1 MINLV
6 KVYTPRRLR
15 EKNRWLRSDGKPN
28 FRDRLYSREPE
39 LSPLVRRDVPSINTL
54 ATVLR
59 TCELMSSLNTRL
71 IAVTSGRGNIIGV
84 VSAMDI
90 IDYLGGGSKHGLVS
104 VSGFETI
111 HEVLN
116 LGVGKIMNENP
127 IYVDI
132 NTPLYK
138 VLELMIN
145 YGLGAVPV
153 SKEDN
158 SYAGVLT
165 ELEIMKYLSVKYV
178 GIPVHKVMTREVLSV
193 NSSMSLEEAMW
204 MMISLGVRRLPV
216 IDDEELK
223 GMLTW
228 KDIIDLVGTHK
239 IYEMLKYGLL
249 RELKSL
255 RVSEVMNTNVNV
267 VSPYVDLGEVASM
280 ILRTATS
287 SLLVVEEGVVV
298 GIITERDVIYGL
310 VVS

>member
-1 MINLV
+1 MVNLV
-6 KVYTPRRLR
+6 KTYTPRRLR

-28 FRDRLYSREPE
+28 FKDRLYSREPE
-39 LSPLVRRDVPSINTL
+39 LGPLVRRDVPSINTL

-59 TCELMSSLNTRL
+59 ACELMSSHNTRL
-71 IAVTSGRGNIIGV
+71 IAITSGKGGVIGV
-84 VSAMDI
+84 VTAMDI
-90 IDYLGGGSKHGLVS
+90 VDYLGGGSKHGLVS

-116 LGVGKIMNENP
+116 LSIGKIMNENP
-127 IYVDI
+127 ILIDI
-132 NTPLYK
+132 NTPLYR
-138 VLELMIN
+138 VLELMVN

-153 SKEDN
+153 TKED
-158 SYAGVLT
+158 SYVGVLT

-178 GIPVHKVMTREVLSV
+178 GVPVHKVMSREVLSI
-193 NSSMSLEEAMW
+193 NSGASLEEAMW

-216 IDDEELK
+216 IDDDQIK

-239 IYEMLKYGLL
+239 IYEVLRYGLL
-249 RELKSL
+249 REFKSL
-255 RVSEVMNTNVNV
+255 RVSDVMSTNVDV
-267 VSPYVDLGEVASM
+267 VSPYADLGEVASA
-280 ILRTATS
+280 ISRTATS
-287 SLLVVEEGVVV
+287 SLLVVEGGVVV

>member
-6 KVYTPRRLR
+6 KTYTPRRLR

-28 FRDRLYSREPE
+28 FKDRLYSREPE
-39 LSPLVRRDVPSINTL
+39 LGSLVRRDVPPINTL

-59 TCELMSSLNTRL
+59 ACELMSSHNTRL
-71 IAVTSGRGNIIGV
+71 IAITSGKGGVIGV
-84 VSAMDI
+84 VTATDI
-90 IDYLGGGSKHGLVS
+90 VDYLGGGSKHGLVS

-116 LGVGKIMNENP
+116 LSIGKIMNENP
-127 IYVDI
+127 ILVDI
-132 NTPLYK
+132 NTPLYR
-138 VLELMIN
+138 VLELMVN
-145 YGLGAVPV
+145 YSLGAVPV
-153 SKEDN
+153 TKED
-158 SYAGVLT
+158 SYVGVLT

-178 GIPVHKVMTREVLSV
+178 GVPVHKVMTREVLST
-193 NSSMSLEEAMW
+193 NSGASLEEAMW

-216 IDDEELK
+216 IDDDQIK

-239 IYEMLKYGLL
+239 IYEVLRYGLL
-249 RELKSL
+249 REFKSL
-255 RVSEVMNTNVNV
+255 RVSDVMSANVDV
-267 VSPYVDLGEVASM
+267 VSPHTDLGEVASM
-280 ILRTATS
+280 ISRTATS

>member
-1 MINLV
+1 MV

-28 FRDRLYSREPE
+28 FKDRLYSREPE
-39 LSPLVRRDVPSINTL
+39 LSPLIRRDVPPINTL
-54 ATVLR
+54 TTVLR
-59 TCELMSSLNTRL
+59 TCELMSSQNTRL
-71 IAVTSGRGNIIGV
+71 IAVTSGKGNIIGV
-84 VSAMDI
+84 ITAMDI
-90 IDYLGGGSKHGLVS
+90 VDYLGGGSRHGLVS

-116 LGVGKIMNENP
+116 LNVGKIMSENP
-127 IYVDI
+127 IYVNI
-132 NTPLYK
+132 NTPLHK

-153 SKEDN
+153 SSEDDI
-158 SYAGVLT
+158 YAGVLT

-193 NSSMSLEEAMW
+193 NSSTSLEEAMW

-216 IDDEELK
+216 IDHNELK

-228 KDIIDLVGTHK
+228 KNIIDLIGTHK
-239 IYEMLKYGLL
+239 IYEILRYGLL
-249 RELKSL
+249 REFKSL
-255 RVSEVMNTNVNV
+255 RVSDIMTTDVDII
-267 VSPYVDLGEVASM
+267 SPDADLSEVASA
-280 ILRTATS
+280 ILRAATS

>member
-1 MINLV
+1 MVNLV

-28 FRDRLYSREPE
+28 FKDRLYSREPE
-39 LSPLVRRDVPSINTL
+39 LSPLIRRDVPPVNTL
-54 ATVLR
+54 TTVLR
-59 TCELMSSLNTRL
+59 TCELMSSHNTRL
-71 IAVTSGRGNIIGV
+71 IAVTSGRGNVTGIV
-84 VSAMDI
+84 TAMDI
-90 IDYLGGGSKHGLVS
+90 VDYLGGGSKHGLVS

-116 LGVGKIMNENP
+116 LSIGKIMNENP

-132 NTPLYK
+132 NTPFYR
-138 VLELMIN
+138 VLELMVN

-153 SKEDN
+153 IKEDG
-158 SYAGVLT
+158 SYVGVLT

-178 GIPVHKVMTREVLSV
+178 GVPVHKVMTREVLST
-193 NSSMSLEEAMW
+193 SSSTSLEEAMW

-216 IDDEELK
+216 IDDNQLK

-228 KDIIDLVGTHK
+228 KDIIDLIGTHK
-239 IYEMLKYGLL
+239 IYEILKHGLL
-249 RELKSL
+249 REFKSL
-255 RVSEVMNTNVNV
+255 RVSDIMNTNVDV
-267 VSPYVDLGEVASM
+267 VSPYTDLGEVASM

>member
-6 KVYTPRRLR
+6 KTYTPRRLR

-28 FRDRLYSREPE
+28 FKDRLYSREPE
-39 LSPLVRRDVPSINTL
+39 LGPLVRKDVPSINTL

-59 TCELMSSLNTRL
+59 TCELMSSHNTRL
-71 IAVTSGRGNIIGV
+71 IAITSGKGGVIGV
-84 VSAMDI
+84 VTAMDI
-90 IDYLGGGSKHGLVS
+90 VDYLGGGSKHGLVS

-116 LGVGKIMNENP
+116 LSIGKIMNENP
-127 IYVDI
+127 ILIDI
-132 NTPLYK
+132 NTPLYR
-138 VLELMIN
+138 VLELMVN

-153 SKEDN
+153 TKED
-158 SYAGVLT
+158 SYVGVLT

-178 GIPVHKVMTREVLSV
+178 GIPVHKVMTREVLST
-193 NSSMSLEEAMW
+193 NSSASLEEAMW

-216 IDDEELK
+216 IDDDQIK

-228 KDIIDLVGTHK
+228 KNIIDLVGTHK
-239 IYEMLKYGLL
+239 IYEVLRYGLL
-249 RELKSL
+249 REFKSL
-255 RVSEVMNTNVNV
+255 RVSDVMSTNVDV
-267 VSPYVDLGEVASM
+267 VSPYADLGEVASM
-280 ILRTATS
+280 ISRTATS
-287 SLLVVEEGVVV
+287 SLLVVEGGVVV